1 VNWGTFGTWIL
12 QIVIISVVLFVLSAG
27 FVAVREAIK
36 ERKKG
41 GDE

>member
-1 VNWGTFGTWIL
+1 MNWGTFGTWVL
-12 QIVIISVVLFVLSAG
+12 QIFIISVVLFVLSAA
-27 FVAVREAIK
+27 FVAVRDAVN